1 MQFPALWASKRVPFK
16 LFFKLTCQQ
25 VFLDKSLSSQ
35 TAHNAPY
42 LPPKICITIVF
53 DLIWEW
59 LHKIL
64 GGKQGASWSMW
75 EWWITLLNIF
85 GKSTGWKKSVRL
97 EFLPPPLS
105 APGSPRPVV
114 KSRLLPPLPPFC
126 SLVLL
131 LYPIPLLPGVLSVC
145 FTNAREKSSWPK
157 NLAV

>member
-1 MQFPALWASKRVPFK
+1 MNSWTSHMQFPALWASKRVPFK

-35 TAHNAPY
+35 TAHNAPC
-42 LPPKICITIVF
+42 LP
-53 DLIWEW
+53 
-59 LHKIL
+59 HKIL
-64 GGKQGASWSMW
+64 GGKQGALWSMW
-75 EWWITLLNIF
+75 EWWITLLNIL

>member
-35 TAHNAPY
+35 TAHNAPC
-42 LPPKICITIVF
+42 LPHKI
-53 DLIWEW
+53 LHNHW
-59 LHKIL
+59 LYKIL
-64 GGKQGASWSMW
+64 GGKQGALWSMW
-75 EWWITLLNIF
+75 EWWITLLNIL